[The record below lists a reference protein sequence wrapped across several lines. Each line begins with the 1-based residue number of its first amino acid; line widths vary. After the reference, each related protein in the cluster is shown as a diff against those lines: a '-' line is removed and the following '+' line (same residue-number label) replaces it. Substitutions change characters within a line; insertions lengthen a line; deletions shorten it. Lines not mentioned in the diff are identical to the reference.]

1 MHMHRIGILGRL
13 VLVAASLTLVGCGS
27 DTTLTVSAAAS
38 LRDVLPPLIGDAR
51 LNVGGSGDLATQLR
65 EGAPVDVVVLADSA
79 IVTRLVADGIVDTPV
94 SIATNRLAII
104 VPADNPAA
112 IARPADLARR
122 GVRLVLANPSVP
134 VGGYA
139 RVALARLRLAGALTN
154 IVSNEDSV
162 AGVLAKVRLGE
173 ADAGIVYVTDAR
185 AAAAAVRTIAIA
197 ADAQP
202 SIVYSAAVVSDTR
215 HHADATAI
223 VESITGADGQA
234 ALRAAGF
241 GPPPARTP
249 PATG

>member
-1 MHMHRIGILGRL
+1 M
-13 VLVAASLTLVGCGS
+13 
-27 DTTLTVSAAAS
+27 
-38 LRDVLPPLIGDAR
+38 
-51 LNVGGSGDLATQLR
+51 NVGGSGDLATQLR

-112 IARPADLARR
+112 ITRPADLTRR

-173 ADAGIVYVTDAR
+173 ADAGVVYATDA
-185 AAAAAVRTIAIA
+185 AVATNGVRLVDIPAPFNVVARYPIA
-197 ADAQP
+197 
-202 SIVYSAAVVSDTR
+202 SLKGGENTS
-215 HHADATAI
+215 
-223 VESITGADGQA
+223 GGQA
-234 ALRAAGF
+234 WVDYILGPEGQAVLAKHGF
-241 GPPPARTP
+241 GKPQ
-249 PATG
+249 